1 MQSKKI
7 VLATNSEIRRKIAS
21 RFSSDVRFV
30 SPKINEEDLK
40 NKFNHLPPEDM
51 CYELAKAKSLSITD
65 YPDEFILGCD
75 QICLLGNKVFS
86 KPINAENS
94 IEQLNE
100 LKGKTHKL
108 IGHYVFS
115 KNNEVILSEQ
125 IICEMNMRALTNDEI
140 ISYVKLDEPFFSCGA
155 YKFEENGFTLF
166 NSVIGSLEAING
178 LPLKELY
185 EKLNEQIQ
193 SN

>member
-7 VLATNSEIRRKIAS
+7 VLATNSEIRRTIAS
-21 RFSSDVRFV
+21 RFSLDIQCV
-30 SPKINEEDLK
+30 SPDINEDELK
-40 NKFNHLPPEDM
+40 TKFNHLSPQDM
-51 CYELAKAKSLSITD
+51 CYELAKAKSLSITH
-65 YPDEFILGCD
+65 YPDEIILGCD
-75 QICLLGNKVFS
+75 QICLLENKVFS
-86 KPINAENS
+86 KPITIEKA

-100 LKGKTHKL
+100 LNGKTHKL

-115 KNNEVILSEQ
+115 KNNEVLLSEQ
-125 IICEMNMRALTNDEI
+125 VICEMDMRELTNDEI
-140 ISYVKLDEPFFSCGA
+140 IAYVNLDEPFFSCGA
-155 YKFEENGFTLF
+155 YKFEGNGYTLF